1 MDGLQFPESKNNS
14 YFGLLLYLYSLKI
27 TPMTTYN
34 SIEEAKKSQFIS
46 IPSYEEKVV
55 ELIEKKIKGNR
66 EQWVNKNTPESV
78 LKELL
83 LEIKLLNN

>member
-1 MDGLQFPESKNNS
+1 
-14 YFGLLLYLYSLKI
+14 
-27 TPMTTYN
+27 MTTYI
-34 SIEEAKKSQFIS
+34 SRGEAKKSQFIS

-55 ELIEKKIKGNR
+55 ELIEEKIQR
-66 EQWVNKNTPESV
+66 VQESYDPYDLEIPDYRNNPTAA